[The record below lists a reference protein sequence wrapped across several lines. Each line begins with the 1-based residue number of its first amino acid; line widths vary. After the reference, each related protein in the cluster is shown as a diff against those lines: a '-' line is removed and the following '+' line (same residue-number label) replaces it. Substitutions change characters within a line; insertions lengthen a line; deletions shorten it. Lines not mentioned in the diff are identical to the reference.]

1 MWSTWKKFWQ
11 PAGRASVRPWLTKK
25 LSAAHIVLTIPV
37 TKKDHVPYT
46 LELLCLWL
54 MNKQFN
60 SCSRVRCEKLFI
72 GGEGLMTIT
81 MTTSTN
87 ITTTITTTI
96 PVSLALF
103 STVLLGWRTTFG
115 IHNLFYRPAVLPV
128 AHRAVSNHW
137 TENGAAMPSRENHP
151 LDLTHHSVNIA
162 DTFSNPEKNSIYTTG
177 TYLVIRFIMSN
188 IVVTI
193 MWHFSN

>member
-115 IHNLFYRPAVLPV
+115 IHNLWYTQFVLQ
-128 AHRAVSNHW
+128 ASC
-137 TENGAAMPSRENHP
+137 PSRRPPSSVKSLNRKWSSDAQQGKSPTGPHP
-151 LDLTHHSVNIA
+151 S
-162 DTFSNPEKNSIYTTG
+162 FS
-177 TYLVIRFIMSN
+177 
-188 IVVTI
+188 
-193 MWHFSN
+193 

>member
-60 SCSRVRCEKLFI
+60 SCSRVRYEKLFI

-87 ITTTITTTI
+87 ITTTITTTTSSFTGLI
-96 PVSLALF
+96 FHSSSWLKNNLWY
-103 STVLLGWRTTFG
+103 TQLVLQ
-115 IHNLFYRPAVLPV
+115 A
-128 AHRAVSNHW
+128 SC
-137 TENGAAMPSRENHP
+137 PSRRPPSSVKSLNRKWSSDAQQGKSPTGPHP
-151 LDLTHHSVNIA
+151 S
-162 DTFSNPEKNSIYTTG
+162 FS
-177 TYLVIRFIMSN
+177 
-188 IVVTI
+188 
-193 MWHFSN
+193 